1 MTRTR
6 SICLAILATLT
17 SCSRGPLNPVAQNP
31 ETQNPVA
38 DVEGLITQDSI
49 SAGIAFLADDL
60 LEGRGVGSRGERL
73 ARRYLATQ
81 MQMVGLEPGGVDGTW
96 EQPVP
101 MVGITARVTVPLTV
115 RGPKGEMTFTAP
127 EDYTCEAG
135 RPAKKTQWPDAE
147 IVFVGYGISAPEQEW
162 DDFKRADL
170 EGKVLLVMNN
180 DPSGDPALFAGKT
193 RLYYGR
199 WSYKYEEAARRGAV
213 GAIVIHTTPSAGYP
227 FDVIRNT
234 HGREDFWLEP
244 KAGET
249 MPSLALRSWCSE
261 AAARK
266 IVGLTGRDLDALRQ
280 AAEKRDFEPVPLGVR
295 ARLETDN
302 EIRHIGSANVI
313 GKLVGSDPAL
323 RDQVVVV
330 TAHFDHLGIGRPDRT
345 GDTIYNGALDN
356 ASGTSALLSIARA
369 CAALG
374 DQKQRPRRTVLF
386 AAMTAE
392 ESGLLGSLYYARNP
406 TYPIKQVVANFN
418 IDSINIWGA
427 TQDIAMVGHGKNTLT
442 RLATEVA
449 ERRGRQLVAN
459 PDVALGL
466 FYRSDHFSFARVGVP
481 SAYFKAG
488 KQFLTDRERSRRKTQ
503 VMLAYTMTRY
513 HKPNDEFSPDWD
525 LSGAV
530 ADSRL
535 ILECLVRCANADEAP
550 TWTPGDEFEKLR

>member
-1 MTRTR
+1 MTRT
-6 SICLAILATLT
+6 LYLGLFAILSATGCT
-17 SCSRGPLNPVAQNP
+17 GNQD
-31 ETQNPVA
+31 NPVA
-38 DVEGLITQDSI
+38 DVEGLITQDAI
-49 SAGIAFLADDL
+49 SAGICFLADDN
-60 LEGRGVGSRGERL
+60 LEGRGVGSRGGRL

-81 MQMVGLEPGGVDGTW
+81 MQMMGLEPGGVNGTW

-101 MVGITARVTVPLTV
+101 MVGITVNVTVPLTV
-115 RGPKGEMTFTAP
+115 KGPKGRATFKAP

-135 RPAKKTQWPDAE
+135 RPEAKTAWRDAE
-147 IVFVGYGISAPEQEW
+147 IVFVGFGISAPEQEW
-162 DDFKRADL
+162 DDFKGVDL
-170 EGKVLLVMNN
+170 KGKVLLVMNN
-180 DPSGDPALFAGKT
+180 DPSGDPGLFAGKT

-244 KAGET
+244 KTEET
-249 MPSLALRSWCSE
+249 VPSLALRSWCSE
-261 AAARK
+261 EAARK
-266 IVGLTGRDLDALRQ
+266 IASLGGENLDTLRS
-280 AAEKRDFEPVPLGVR
+280 AAEQRDFRPVPLGVT
-295 ARLETDN
+295 ASLATTN
-302 EIRHIGSANVI
+302 KIRRIQSANVI
-313 GKLVGSDPAL
+313 GKLEGGDAKL
-323 RDQVVVV
+323 RDQVVIV
-330 TAHFDHLGIGRPDRT
+330 TAHFDHLGISRPDRS

-356 ASGTSALLSIARA
+356 ASGTSAMLSIARA
-369 CAALG
+369 CAAL
-374 DQKQRPRRTVLF
+374 KKRPRRTTLF
-386 AAMTAE
+386 AAVTAE

-406 TYPIKQVVANFN
+406 TYPIKQVVADFN

-427 TQDIAMVGHGKNTLT
+427 TEDIAIVGHGKNSLT

-449 ERRGRQLVAN
+449 ARRGRRLVPN
-459 PDVALGL
+459 PDVSLGL

-488 KQFLTDRERSRRKTQ
+488 KKFLANPERSTRKAQ

-513 HKPNDEFSPDWD
+513 HKPNDEFNAAWD

-535 ILECLVRCANADEAP
+535 ILECLVRCANANDVP